1 MSSSKAPFRFRWKL
15 LLVIYLVL
23 TLFSALYLSIGP
35 ATHPSGNNTSNIDNK
50 PVLLFFH
57 DPILDSGE
65 IETPIGSD
73 FHILTIN
80 YNDISDPSFSQLS
93 DYSLD
98 LLDSLNI
105 DDVHIAGKG
114 IGGAIAFDFVAKYPE
129 RAKSLTLISAN
140 GVAELELL
148 GGYHLNHAVYAVK
161 YFSYSA
167 FKYLTPNFG
176 VFNSVDEQ
184 IVRANIQ
191 RNSDQRESRR
201 KLALISKPT
210 FIQHIT
216 GDKISFEAS
225 KEHARLIPQ
234 SKFRSYSKGDAQ
246 INQDFYTFLI
256 QNESGSYK
264 NEISTTR
271 EIQSLLPFD
280 ETNSVKTEGSALIIL
295 MLVIILSTLV
305 SEDLTC
311 IGTGLLIARGLIGFT
326 PGVLACLIGIFVGD
340 ILLYLSGKWLAS
352 STLHRAP
359 LRWFINEKDIQKS
372 YHWFEAKG
380 PAIIIASRFIPGTR
394 FPTYFSAGAIG
405 ASFWMFI
412 FYFGVASIIWT
423 PILVGL
429 AVLLGQEM
437 ISYFNV
443 YQEYALWVLGGVLA
457 MLYLVFNI
465 VVPALTF
472 KGRRLLVGRWKRL
485 IHWEFWSPYVIYSF
499 VQIYAFW
506 LWIRYRKPGIFVHAN
521 PAIPYGGFIKESK
534 YQILNGIKNSNTI
547 ARYTFIS
554 ASSDSKKEEILAF
567 MEKNGLQFP
576 IVIKPDI
583 GERGRGV
590 HILKTEKALDELI
603 STLDTDH
610 IVQEYIGGEEY
621 GIFYYRF
628 PGEESGHVFSITK
641 KKYLSLTGD
650 GIHTLEAL
658 ILKDKRAVCMAKLH
672 FDNHIDEL
680 YTIPEKGEKISLVE
694 LGTHARGAIFYD
706 GTHLL
711 TGNLHRQ
718 IDEISRSFEGFYFGR
733 YDIKVPDE
741 ESLKAGENIK
751 VIEVNGVTSE
761 STNIYDP
768 SHSFFYGVKT
778 LIKQWSLVYQI
789 GAEVKKTNPELH
801 TPSLAQI
808 LSLLR

>member
-15 LLVIYLVL
+15 ILIIYLVL
-23 TLFSALYLSIGP
+23 TLSSALYLTTGSY
-35 ATHPSGNNTSNIDNK
+35 THPSSSNIADIKEK

-57 DPILDSGE
+57 DPIQESGSSGA
-65 IETPIGSD
+65 PIGSD
-73 FHILTIN
+73 FHILSVN
-80 YNDISDPSFSQLS
+80 YNEVANPSFSELS
-93 DYSLD
+93 AYSLK

-105 DDVHIAGKG
+105 DDIHIVGKG
-114 IGGAIAFDFVAKYPE
+114 IGGAIAIDFASKHAE
-129 RAKSLTLISAN
+129 RVRSLTLISAN
-140 GVAELELL
+140 GVVELELL
-148 GGYHLNHAVYAVK
+148 GGYHLNQAVYNVK
-161 YFSYSA
+161 YLAFSA
-167 FKYLTPNFG
+167 LKYLTPNFG
-176 VFNSVDEQ
+176 AFPSINDQ
-184 IVRANIQ
+184 ILRANIQ
-191 RNSDQRESRR
+191 RQSDQRESRE
-201 KLALISKPT
+201 KILQISAPVL
-210 FIQHIT
+210 IQHVSEA
-216 GDKISFEAS
+216 KISFEAS
-225 KEHARLIPQ
+225 KEHSRLIPQ
-234 SKFRSYSKGDAQ
+234 SELRDYTEGASE
-246 INQDFYTFLI
+246 IEQDLYTFLI
-256 QNESGSYK
+256 QNESGVY
-264 NEISTTR
+264 ETVITTAR
-271 EIQSLLPFD
+271 KIQSLLPFD
-280 ETNSVKTEGSALIIL
+280 ETNSMQAEGRALLIL

-359 LRWFINEKDIQKS
+359 FRWFINEKDIQKS

-437 ISYFNV
+437 ISYFNI
-443 YQEYALWVLGGVLA
+443 YQEYALWVLGGVLIT
-457 MLYLVFNI
+457 LYLFFNI
-465 VVPALTF
+465 VIPSFTF

-485 IHWEFWSPYVIYSF
+485 VHWEFWSPFIIYSF
-499 VQIYAFW
+499 VQMYAFW
-506 LWIRYRKPGIFVHAN
+506 LWIIYRKPGIFVHAN

-534 YQILNGIKNSNTI
+534 SQILDGITQDESV
-547 ARYTFIS
+547 ARYSLIP
-554 ASSDSKKEEILAF
+554 ASSETKKGDILSF
-567 MEKNGLQFP
+567 INELGLQFP

-590 HILKTEKALDELI
+590 HIVKNVEELENLI
-603 STLDTDH
+603 PDLAIDH
-610 IVQEYIGGEEY
+610 IVQEYIEGEEY

-628 PGEESGHVFSITK
+628 PREEHGHILSITR
-641 KKYLSLTGD
+641 KKYLSLIGD
-650 GIHTLEAL
+650 GEHTLEEL
-658 ILKDKRAVCMAKLH
+658 ILKDNRAVCMAKIH
-672 FDNHIDEL
+672 FDHHIDEL
-680 YTIPEKGEKISLVE
+680 YTIPEKGKKIPLVE

-706 GTHLL
+706 GADLL
-711 TGNLHRQ
+711 TENLRKQ
-718 IDEISRSFEGFYFGR
+718 IDTISKSFEGFYFGR
-733 YDIKVPDE
+733 YDLKVPDE
-741 ESLKAGENIK
+741 KSLKAGKNIK

-768 SHSFFYGVKT
+768 AHSFFFGVKT
-778 LIKQWSLVYQI
+778 LIKQWGLVYQI
-789 GAEVKKTNPELH
+789 GSEVKKTKPELQ
-801 TPSLAQI
+801 TPSLAHM